1 MGSFVSTSLGA
12 SIPFSGL
19 TSLLGFH
26 KVHHGWCTCLT
37 LCDLMDC
44 SLPVSSGPWGFSRP
58 EYWSGFPCPPP
69 GDLSNPGIKPRSPTL
84 QEDSLPSEPP
94 GNPENTGVGSLFL
107 LQGIFLTP
115 ELGSWTGVSCIT
127 CEFFT
132 SWATRET
139 PMASFKWYQALDFV
153 WPSDLTLTGN

>member
-84 QEDSLPSEPP
+84 QEDSLLAEPQGKP
-94 GNPENTGVGSLFL
+94 DQLEAAQWTAACQAPLSMGFSLQENCRGWLCSPPEDLSDTEIKPTSPAL
-107 LQGIFLTP
+107 LVDSYL
-115 ELGSWTGVSCIT
+115 
-127 CEFFT
+127 
-132 SWATRET
+132 WATR
-139 PMASFKWYQALDFV
+139 
-153 WPSDLTLTGN
+153 